1 MKAKAFAK
9 INLGLNLGD
18 KLNNNKHELESI
30 ILPISL
36 SDKITIRKSKN
47 FSVKSNVNIENNILN
62 KVLEYFIKEYR
73 IKPVK
78 IKLIK
83 KIPIA
88 SGLGGG
94 SSDASLLINLLN
106 SFFKLNL
113 DNKKLEEIAKL
124 FGSDT
129 VFSLYNKPSY
139 VFYDGTKLE
148 KLNKSYN
155 KKVII
160 ITPLKKVLS
169 HDMFQKIE
177 YKKISKIDYRLYID
191 DFSSYYKNATNDF
204 LDIILKD
211 DEIKNIYN
219 CLFNIS
225 KGIKLSGSGASFYLI
240 GYSKLERKNIIDKM
254 KKYNVVV
261 NLCKLV

>member
-1 MKAKAFAK
+1 MKAKALAK

-18 KLNNNKHELESI
+18 KLNNEKHELESI

-36 SDKITIRKSKN
+36 SDKITIKKSKN
-47 FSVKSNVNIENNILN
+47 FSIKSNINIENNILD
-62 KVLEYFIKEYR
+62 KVLKYFIKEYK

-106 SFFKLNL
+106 KFFKLNL
-113 DNKKLEEIAKL
+113 DNNKLEEIAKL

-148 KLNKSYN
+148 NLNKSYN

-169 HDMFQKIE
+169 PDMFKKIE
-177 YKKISKIDYRLYID
+177 YKKIKKIDYKLYID
-191 DFSSYYKNATNDF
+191 DFASYYKNATNDF

-240 GYSKLERKNIIDKM
+240 GYNKLERKNIIDKM
-254 KKYNVVV
+254 KKYNVVI